1 MKVLFLCILMG
12 NPYAERL
19 AKSLELYGVDVQIEE
34 YNFSYFFLPKVLG
47 TSNVKVLHLH
57 TLHYFLTGSNA
68 LNRWI
73 RFFLFVSQILIL
85 KILGIKIV
93 WTVHEWADRFGNG
106 KNRIYPIWST
116 ILGRLLDAIITHC
129 NTTKIEIDKAFRLA
143 EKNRIFV
150 VPHGNYI
157 GSYENQI
164 NQDQA
169 RRLLNLP
176 KHNLVFLLFG
186 DIHRTKGFLEAVD
199 AFKALEAVDVSLLIV
214 GQPVGEQLEE
224 ELRNKIDSC
233 SNIVFISR
241 RAANEEIQCHFNA
254 SNCVIV
260 PYKVSTTSGVTI
272 LSMSFG
278 KACIAP
284 KVGFFQDVLDT
295 EGAFLYDSNSET
307 GLLDAM
313 RVAVEKRDALIEMGN
328 HNLKLARQWDWDTV
342 GYKTANVYM
351 CRSSKKHALLEGKVK
366 MELE

>member
-47 TSNVKVLHLH
+47 ANNVEVLHLH
-57 TLHYFLTGSNA
+57 TLHYFLAGSNA
-68 LNRWI
+68 LKRWI
-73 RFFLFVSQILIL
+73 RFLMFVSQILIL

-106 KNRIYPIWST
+106 KNRIYPIWSS

-129 NTTKIEIDKAFRLA
+129 DTTRTEIDRAFGL
-143 EKNRIFV
+143 EKKNRTFV
-150 VPHGNYI
+150 IPHGNYI

-164 NQDQA
+164 EQDQA
-169 RRLLNLP
+169 RELLNLP
-176 KHNLVFLLFG
+176 KQNLVFLLFG

-224 ELRNKIDSC
+224 ELRNKIASC
-233 SNIVFISR
+233 SNIAFISR
-241 RAANEEIQCHFNA
+241 RAANEEIQLYFNA
-254 SNCVIV
+254 SNCIVV

-284 KVGFFQDVLDT
+284 KVGFFQDVLDS
-295 EGAFLYDSNSET
+295 EGAFLYDSNSGI
-307 GLLDAM
+307 GLLSAM
-313 RVAVEKRDALIEMGN
+313 RVAVEKRDTLPKMGN
-328 HNLKLARQWDWDTV
+328 HNLKLAQQWDWDAV
-342 GYKTANVYM
+342 AYKTANVYT
-351 CRSSKKHALLEGKVK
+351 CCFIKSHISVEEKVK